1 LKLKGYKIRIVKNKP
16 KVEGLI
22 FLILLF
28 FGSNCFAQKIIKKSI
43 KTNASSMIIE
53 FNMIDQLDLVCSNSA
68 NEVVVISQNDKN
80 QSPSVILKEKN
91 GMLFI
96 KSFQNATVIEESEID
111 KLCAIQ
117 PIYTSYKI
125 SIPKNK
131 NIQVIYGQ
139 GNFMTENFSGNL
151 KLKLQEGIVKIGK
164 YSGEI
169 AVTLYNGQVNCDAIQ
184 DSELNVN
191 SNIGKVMANF
201 ELNNAIQNNHELK
214 GVLGHKL
221 NGLTIES
228 IMANI
233 ELTAYKN

>member
-1 LKLKGYKIRIVKNKP
+1 
-16 KVEGLI
+16 
-22 FLILLF
+22 
-28 FGSNCFAQKIIKKSI
+28 
-43 KTNASSMIIE
+43 MIIE

-91 GMLFI
+91 GVLFI

-164 YSGEI
+164 YTGEI

>member
-1 LKLKGYKIRIVKNKP
+1 MKQKGYKIKIEKNKP

-28 FGSNCFAQKIIKKSI
+28 FGWNCFAQKIIKKSI
-43 KTNASSMIIE
+43 KTNVSTIIIE

-80 QSPSVILKEKN
+80 LSPSVILQEKN
-91 GMLFI
+91 GVLFI
-96 KSFQNATVIEESEID
+96 ASFENATLKEESEID

-117 PIYTSYKI
+117 PIYTSFKI

-139 GNFMTENFSGNL
+139 GNFLTENFSGNL

-164 YSGEI
+164 YTGEI
-169 AVTLYNGQVNCDAIQ
+169 EVTLYNGQVNCDAIE
-184 DSELNVN
+184 DAELIVN

-201 ELNNAIQNNHELK
+201 ELNNAVQNNHELR
-214 GVLGHKL
+214 GVFGEKL
-221 NGLTIES
+221 NSLMIES